1 MSGIPKVRSRR
12 SAPSPTQ
19 TTPQPQH
26 ESAEGTIATPVTGEK
41 RRQPATPNL
50 RSSALPRQAKRARQ
64 HAPGKPPHENGS
76 EQAVQT
82 LKNVIRANQ
91 GKEMT
96 KEQQTNGA
104 ASSSRGPAQRSL
116 SASSSSSAAAE
127 PPEETYACSF
137 LSFLSFFLS
146 FLRNENQNSRS
157 EPSFAPQVTIV
168 NGQIVLNPESLV
180 IQAQGRKDLSQSFNY
195 VTEGSNQ
202 NPNTAYRRRKCSS
215 EKWNKE
221 ETNKFYRALQM
232 YGTDFTAIQ
241 LLFPT
246 RTRRQIRNKF
256 KKEEK
261 DHGKRVDEALA
272 NRIPIDLEQYKSL
285 VAQQRENQQASSST
299 TTAAGEGGET
309 SHGKESPSS

>member
-19 TTPQPQH
+19 TTTQPQHQH
-26 ESAEGTIATPVTGEK
+26 ESAEGTIATPVTTGEK
-41 RRQPATPNL
+41 RRKPATPNL
-50 RSSALPRQAKRARQ
+50 RSSALPRQTKRARQ

-76 EQAVQT
+76 EEAVQT

-91 GKEMT
+91 GKEMA

-104 ASSSRGPAQRSL
+104 ASSSTRGPAQRSL
-116 SASSSSSAAAE
+116 SASSSAAAE
-127 PPEETYACSF
+127 PLEETRA
-137 LSFLSFFLS
+137 
-146 FLRNENQNSRS
+146 

-195 VTEGSNQ
+195 VTEGNNQ

-285 VAQQRENQQASSST
+285 VAQQRENQQASAGLASSSSST
-299 TTAAGEGGET
+299 TAGREGEM
-309 SHGKESPSS
+309 SNGKESLS